1 MGSRRVPN
9 DLLRALLD
17 EAGWTGEALAR
28 AVNALGAE
36 VGLLLRYQRTT
47 VSHWLSGMRPRPP
60 VPELVAESFF
70 RRLGRPITVG
80 ATGLEDP
87 AACPVSVA
95 VGQWWEGNTV
105 ARLVELAGHGKRRRG
120 FVTSC
125 VYSLASL
132 SIPGWAELTATP
144 GGRRPDIDHATKVG
158 RAEVDSAT
166 VMLQLFSDADSTFGG
181 GRTRRAVSGYLGTTI
196 APWLRADATS
206 SVRRDLL
213 IAASQLTYL
222 CGFMCFDDQLHGA
235 AQRYYRTSLR
245 LSVEA
250 GDANSHAVTLRG
262 LSAQARLLG
271 HHRQAVDLAEAAVR
285 TGVASASPQS
295 QAFLLGQFAV
305 ATAAVGDH
313 RAAIT
318 HITKAEQFLER
329 SDSTPR
335 SVGACHP
342 ASLAHQRA
350 AVADCLGD
358 RRGALIA
365 LESSIRH
372 RPASERRSRVITL
385 ARLAEL
391 QFAGGQLETACHTWH
406 RFLDGYPDLR
416 SGRADRA
423 FAQLRACAH
432 PYRTNAVARQLG
444 LRAAAL
450 AAARRSDG

>member
-1 MGSRRVPN
+1 MGSRRIPN

-36 VGLLLRYQRTT
+36 VGLLLRYSRATI
-47 VSHWLSGMRPRPP
+47 SHWLSGMRPRPP
-60 VPELVAESFF
+60 VPELVAEAFF
-70 RRLGRPITVG
+70 RRLGRPITVS
-80 ATGLEDP
+80 ATGLEKP
-87 AACPVSVA
+87 VACPVSVA

-105 ARLVELAGHGKRRRG
+105 AQLVELAGHGTRRRE
-120 FVTSC
+120 FVAGC

-132 SIPGWAELTATP
+132 SVPGWAELTATP
-144 GGRRPDIDHATKVG
+144 GRRRPDTDPATKVG
-158 RAEVDSAT
+158 RADVDSAT
-166 VMLQLFSDADSTFGG
+166 VMLRLFSDADSTFGG
-181 GRTRRAVSGYLGTTI
+181 GHARRALSGYLGSTI
-196 APWLRADATS
+196 GPWLRAGATS

-235 AQRYYRTSLR
+235 AQRYYRTSLW
-245 LSVEA
+245 LTAEA
-250 GDANSHAVTLRG
+250 GDATGHAVTLRG

-285 TGVASASPQS
+285 TGLGSTSPQI

-313 RAAIT
+313 RAAIA
-318 HITKAEQFLER
+318 HITRAEQFLHR
-329 SDSTPR
+329 SDSTPK

-342 ASLAHQRA
+342 ASLAHQQA
-350 AVADCLGD
+350 AVAACLGD
-358 RRGALIA
+358 RRGAVAA

-372 RPASERRSRVITL
+372 RPAGERRSRAITL

-391 QFAGGQLETACHTWH
+391 QFAGGQLEKACHTWH
-406 RFLDGYPDLR
+406 RFLDDYPDLR

-423 FAQLRACAH
+423 FAHLRACTRPH
-432 PYRTNAVARQLG
+432 GSDSVARQLR
-444 LRAAAL
+444 LRAASL
-450 AAARRSDG
+450 AAARRSDA